1 MLEAPFIESDGFD
14 NYPSLT
20 AEELFKAKSHLYK
33 SLEIIGEQ
41 LNSFKEGIYDALRA
55 TSDLSEC
62 WLQVNKCRLYTE
74 KIIAFEE
81 CLQPAMGLI
90 YDAKCMVDHLAAE
103 KMGLTRHGRISIMQS
118 LDEAAT
124 LITMVLRELE
134 FWDKEEEQEDEG
146 AN

>member
-1 MLEAPFIESDGFD
+1 MLEAPYIESDGLE

-20 AEELFKAKSHLYK
+20 ADELFKAKSHLYK
-33 SLEIIGEQ
+33 SLEIIEDQ
-41 LNSFKEGIYDALRA
+41 LSNFKEGIYDALQA

-74 KIIAFEE
+74 KILAFEE

-103 KMGLTRHGRISIMQS
+103 KMGLTRYGRISIMQA
-118 LDEAAT
+118 LNEAAT
-124 LITMVLRELE
+124 LIKMVLRELE
-134 FWDKEEEQEDEG
+134 FWDTEEEEDEG
-146 AN
+146 AK